1 MNDMRKLMEAV
12 ETINEGWDPKGI
24 ADAIWLEYS
33 GDPNLMCCPKCEEE
47 FM

>member
-1 MNDMRKLMEAV
+1 MAETCPDCNV
-12 ETINEGWDPKGI
+12 ELIR
-24 ADAIWLEYS
+24 AEYS